1 MRLLLP
7 LGVRLENA
15 IYAYA
20 MYIWKAFLPAQLTVF
35 YPHPQATLAGWQ
47 VGLAT
52 LFLLAIS
59 LFVWRERSRRY
70 LVTGWLWYLGTLVP
84 VIGLIQVGEQAMADR
99 YAYLPLIGIFV
110 MVVWGLADL
119 ADVRQVAFRTRAK
132 VAAVVLVVLAAF
144 SWEQI
149 GYWRSA
155 YELWLHAVQ
164 ITKNNFTA
172 DSNLGITLMAS
183 DRASEAVPYLRD
195 AVRLKPNNP
204 LTHLN
209 VAAALQLSGQPR
221 DAIPEYQSAIAL
233 GPKPD
238 MLAVAY
244 ENLGRSYE
252 QIGNYTIARTCYQ
265 EALVLSSDKE
275 RIKSALG
282 NLDLSEAIR
291 SVAESPSAGG
301 FFRLGQILQEK
312 GRTEQARTAYQRALK
327 LDPKMKEAQTALEG
341 LAQR

>member
-1 MRLLLP
+1 
-7 LGVRLENA
+7 
-15 IYAYA
+15 
-20 MYIWKAFLPAQLTVF
+20 
-35 YPHPQATLAGWQ
+35 
-47 VGLAT
+47 
-52 LFLLAIS
+52 
-59 LFVWRERSRRY
+59 
-70 LVTGWLWYLGTLVP
+70 VTGWLWYLGTLVP

-99 YAYLPLIGIFV
+99 YAYLPLIGIFL

-119 ADVRQVAFRTRAK
+119 ADVRQIAFRTRAK

-155 YELWLHAVQ
+155 QDLWLHAVQ
-164 ITKNNFTA
+164 ITKDNFTA
-172 DSNLGITLMAS
+172 DSNLGISLMAS

-195 AVRLKPNNP
+195 AIRIKPNDP

-209 VAAALQLSGQPR
+209 VAGALQLSGQPR
-221 DAIPEYQSAIAL
+221 EAIPEYQSAIAL

-252 QIGNYTIARTCYQ
+252 QIGNYALARTCYQ
-265 EALVLSSDKE
+265 EALLLSPDKE
-275 RIKSALG
+275 RTKSALD
-282 NLDLSEAIR
+282 NLDLSDAIR

-301 FFRLGQILQEK
+301 FLRLGHLLQQR
-312 GRTEQARTAYQRALK
+312 GRTEQARAAYQRALE
-327 LDPKMKEAQTALEG
+327 LDPKMKEAQTALAG
-341 LAQR
+341 LPQQ